1 MKKKVLLPLA
11 FMVMVFAIVATTFA
25 IFRKSGSGTGSIRA
39 ATWSISRSQ
48 SASGDSLEVIPEL
61 STDVYNL
68 TVTSTSEVDVV
79 YTIIISNLP
88 TGVEVALDNGTYQ
101 PSSNGTVRISN
112 AQTVINYNDAVKT
125 KNHTLTFRATSSAQ
139 VVSDQE
145 IDVDVEFKQSL

>member
-1 MKKKVLLPLA
+1 M
-11 FMVMVFAIVATTFA
+11 
-25 IFRKSGSGTGSIRA
+25 
-39 ATWSISRSQ
+39 
-48 SASGDSLEVIPEL
+48 EVIPEL